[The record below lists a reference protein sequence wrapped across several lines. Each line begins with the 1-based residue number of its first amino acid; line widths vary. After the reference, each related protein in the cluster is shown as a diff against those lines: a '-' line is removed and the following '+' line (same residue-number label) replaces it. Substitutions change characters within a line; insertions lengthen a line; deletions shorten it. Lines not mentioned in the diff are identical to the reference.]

1 MKKVE
6 IISRFENGKMVRN
19 RGLFVQALE
28 QFQNT
33 DIVITIQ
40 KKRIKRSTRQNA
52 YYWSILIPLVRSGLH
67 SVTGEVFDAS
77 ETHNFLKSQ
86 FCYKELINEDTG
98 EIVKIPKSTTDNSTT
113 EMEIYHEQIRNFA
126 SEFLNIKI
134 PLPNEDLKLEL

>member
-40 KKRIKRSTRQNA
+40 KKRIKRSTNQNS
-52 YYWSILIPLVRSGLH
+52 YYWGIIIPLVRNGLH
-67 SVTGEVFDAS
+67 DATGEVFDAS

-126 SEFLNIKI
+126 QEFLNIRI
-134 PLPNEDLKLEL
+134 PLPHEDLKLEL